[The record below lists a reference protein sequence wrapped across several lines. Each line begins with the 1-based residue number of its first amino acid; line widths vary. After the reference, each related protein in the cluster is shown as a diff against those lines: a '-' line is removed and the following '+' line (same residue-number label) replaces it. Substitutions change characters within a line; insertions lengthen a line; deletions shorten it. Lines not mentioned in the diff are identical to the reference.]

1 MVGKLFRMRV
11 SSVIPIFPACSS
23 IGTLKSTRTST
34 RLPRTSRSRRA
45 SFMFAG
51 GMEYW
56 SDGVVSQN
64 SFTPLLHGR
73 ILFPQHLQQFHA
85 AIAVAP
91 LVVVP
96 ADDFHETVAEHDRQF
111 AVENARVR
119 VAYNVPRDERLI
131 AVFEHPFVALVARG
145 IFECGI
151 DRINRRV
158 LCKNSGEIGHGT
170 VRRRHTKRAAI

>member
-11 SSVIPIFPACSS
+11 SSVIPIFSACSS
-23 IGTLKSTRTST
+23 IGTLKSPRTST

-96 ADDFHETVAEHDRQF
+96 TNDFYEAITEHDRQF
-111 AVENARVR
+111 AVENARMR
-119 VAYNVPRDERLI
+119 VADDVVRNER
-131 AVFEHPFVALVARG
+131 FVAVLQHAFVAFICRG
-145 IFECGI
+145 IFECVVIGI
-151 DRINRRV
+151 YR
-158 LCKNSGEIGHGT
+158 G
-170 VRRRHTKRAAI
+170 

>member
-96 ADDFHETVAEHDRQF
+96 AHDFHETVAEHQRQF

-119 VAYNVPRDERLI
+119 VAHNVPRNERLI
-131 AVFEHPFVALVARG
+131 AVFEHPFVALVCRG
-145 IFECGI
+145 IFECGVNGI
-151 DRINRRV
+151 DRGI
-158 LCKNSGEIGHGT
+158 LLEHGSEISDRT
-170 VRRRHTKRAAI
+170 VRRRD